1 MYKVL
6 AINTGSTST
15 KVAYYE
21 DKECKFHKSVSHPD
35 ADIKAC
41 KTLIDQLPLREA
53 VVRGFIEENKI
64 EPKELS
70 IVMTR
75 GGLVPG
81 LRPGGYRVTPR
92 MEAELRSGNLQPHAS
107 NLAALIGLEFARP
120 NNIPCCIYD
129 APTSADLSDI
139 AEITGMAEILRGSV
153 SHVLNSRAVAHK
165 VAEEVFHQR
174 YEDSRFVVAHLGG
187 GISFSAHMFGRIVD
201 TVADDAGAFG
211 PERSGGLPLL
221 EIVEM
226 CYSGNYSHEEMRR
239 KVRGE
244 GGLKGLLGT
253 SDCRKI
259 EERIRKG
266 DSFAERVYRAEAYQV
281 AKGIGILGGAMKGQL
296 DAIILTGGV
305 AYSKML
311 TDWIEEYV
319 SFIAP
324 VIVYPG
330 ENEMEA
336 LAYGGLR
343 ILAGEEIARDY

>member
-15 KVAYYE
+15 KVAIYE
-21 DKECKFHKSVSHPD
+21 DKECVASKSVSHPD
-35 ADIKAC
+35 KDIKAC

-53 VVRGFIEENKI
+53 VVKELVAESGVD
-64 EPKELS
+64 PKELS
-70 IVMTR
+70 IVMCR
-75 GGLVPG
+75 GGLVPN
-81 LRPGGYRVTPR
+81 LRPGGYKVTPR

-139 AEITGMAEILRGSV
+139 AQITGIAEILRGSV
-153 SHVLNSRAVAHK
+153 SHVLNSRAVSHK

-187 GISFSAHMFGRIVD
+187 GISFSAHMFGKIVD
-201 TVADDAGAFG
+201 TVADDAGAFS
-211 PERSGGLPLL
+211 PERSGSLPLL
-221 EIVEM
+221 DIIEM

-244 GGLKGLLGT
+244 GGFKGLLGT
-253 SDCRKI
+253 SDCRLI

-266 DSFAERVYRAEAYQV
+266 DSFAERVYRAEAYQI
-281 AKGIGILGGAMKGQL
+281 AKGIGMLAGAMKGQL

-311 TDWIEEYV
+311 TDWIDEYV

-336 LAYGGLR
+336 LAFGGLR
-343 ILAGEEIARDY
+343 ILSGEEIAREY